1 LAAALPVVK
10 IIFIELGIPADEFK
24 TGILDL

>member
-1 LAAALPVVK
+1 LAAALPVVQ
-10 IIFIELGIPADEFK
+10 IISIDLGIPADEFK